1 MDSIKDSYILKS
13 SERYICLKIFYNS
26 FSCVLAFGRMATRAR
41 VYILIV
47 LHKITMTPLIKG
59 KTNVVTAEVL
69 HFLYNLH
76 FPRIFLILLV
86 RCIDHNSLR
95 ITNLFSGHTICFC
108 ALPIYFLRF
117 FFARLLHSTKSDL
130 ISDNCIGAICWQ
142 PPPVHCTCKRC
153 RILKKTEWL
162 ENRTRKLLNKYTNC
176 MLKMHPERKS
186 HSVFVWWKIDSKST
200 IMTMNWTLWKIYF
213 FPAYGQNKW
222 LQTGFRWR

>member
-1 MDSIKDSYILKS
+1 MLENILQFVLMCARVRKD
-13 SERYICLKIFYNS
+13 
-26 FSCVLAFGRMATRAR
+26 GRARAR

-59 KTNVVTAEVL
+59 KSNVVTAEVL
-69 HFLYNLH
+69 HFLYDLH

-130 ISDNCIGAICWQ
+130 ILDNCIGAICWQ

-186 HSVFVWWKIDSKST
+186 HSVFVW
-200 IMTMNWTLWKIYF
+200 
-213 FPAYGQNKW
+213 
-222 LQTGFRWR
+222 